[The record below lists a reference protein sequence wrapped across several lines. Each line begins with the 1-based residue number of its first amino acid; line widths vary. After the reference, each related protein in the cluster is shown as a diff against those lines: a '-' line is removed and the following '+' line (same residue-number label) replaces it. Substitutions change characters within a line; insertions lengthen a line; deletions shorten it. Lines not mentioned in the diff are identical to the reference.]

1 MRGFGPWKGSDVT
14 AIDADWL
21 RQIPLFTLLDSRERA
36 DLLAH
41 ADITEHAA
49 HSVIFSA
56 GEDGGV
62 MYVIER
68 GRIEIY
74 LRDAAH
80 EHLTVAEMGAGE
92 IFGELSLL
100 DNMPRSASARAL
112 EDTTLIA
119 FTREDLLQL
128 VTAHPSAALDMMT
141 MLGQRVRDTST
152 LAQSRVTA
160 RNPNTEIEEQEQ
172 RSFGARIAEWLTAL
186 AGDVRFVYVTTIFF
200 IFWFAVNLDLVPGV
214 PAFDPFPFGLLTMI
228 LSVEAIYL
236 TMFLL
241 ISQNREAARDR
252 IRNDIEYQVNLQAEK
267 EIRELHDRME
277 EVEAMLVKLLSR
289 TAPTQPND

>member
-1 MRGFGPWKGSDVT
+1 MT

-21 RQIPLFTLLDSRERA
+21 RQIPLFMLLDSRERA

-41 ADITEHAA
+41 ADVTQHVA
-49 HSVIFSA
+49 HTVIFRA

-62 MYVIER
+62 MYVIEH

-74 LRDAAH
+74 VRDAAH
-80 EHLTVAEMGAGE
+80 EHLTISVMGPGE

-119 FTREDLLQL
+119 ITRDDLLAL
-128 VTAHPSAALDMMT
+128 VTTHPNAALDMMT
-141 MLGQRVRDTST
+141 MLGQRLRDTST
-152 LAQSRVTA
+152 LAQNRVTA
-160 RNPNTEIEEQEQ
+160 RNPNTEIEHETGQ
-172 RSFGARIAEWLTAL
+172 SFGARIAGGLTAL
-186 AGDVRFVYVTTIFF
+186 AGDMRFVYFTTIFF
-200 IFWFAVNLDLVPGV
+200 FVWFAINLDLVPGV

-228 LSVEAIYL
+228 LSVEAIFL

-277 EVEAMLVKLLSR
+277 EVNAMLVKLLGRSV
-289 TAPTQPND
+289 TAPPRD